1 MALSDREARATVFAA
16 PIFTPLTST
25 VSESSLSSSSPRASS
40 VPKSPSEPLTTVACA
55 RARAGVSAPDVAART
70 AAARSMER
78 AMSAARILR
87 ASVANARL
95 LAGWM
100 AS

>member
-1 MALSDREARATVFAA
+1 MALSEREARATVFAA

-25 VSESSLSSSSPRASS
+25 VCESSLCSSSPRASS
-40 VPKSPSEPLTTVACA
+40 VPNSPSEPLTTVACA